1 MVYDKLENAKFYYG
15 LSPRIE
21 KALRFLQENDLTKVK
36 EGKTPIGLDKDGEDV
51 VVNCW
56 MNATKP
62 YSTAKLETHQEFL
75 DLHYLVEGKEDLFVG
90 FVQDTSKVLEDKP
103 DIDCRFYEG
112 FSRPLPIG
120 ANRFLLL
127 FPTDTHA
134 PGLNH
139 QDKESQ
145 TNKKI
150 LIKIKV

>member
-1 MVYDKLENAKFYYG
+1 MIYDKIENAGYYYG
-15 LSPRIE
+15 ISPRVE
-21 KALRFLQENDLTKVK
+21 KALRFLQENDLASLK
-36 EGKTPIGLDKDGEDV
+36 EGKTPIDGDDV
-51 VVNCW
+51 VVNVW
-56 MNATKP
+56 MNTTKP

-75 DLHYLVEGKEDLFVG
+75 DLHYLVDGKEDIFCG
-90 FVQDTSKVLEDKP
+90 FVQDTGGALEEKP
-103 DIDCRFYEG
+103 EIDCRFYEG

-120 ANRFLLL
+120 NHRFLLL

-150 LIKIKV
+150 LIKIKVSI

>member
-1 MVYDKLENAKFYYG
+1 MVYDKIENAGYYYG
-15 LSPRIE
+15 ISPRVE
-21 KALRFLQENDLTKVK
+21 KALRFLRENDLASLK
-36 EGKTPIGLDKDGEDV
+36 EGKTPIDGDDV
-51 VVNCW
+51 VVNVW
-56 MNATKP
+56 MNTTKP

-75 DLHYLVEGKEDLFVG
+75 DLHYLVDGKEDIFCG
-90 FVQDTSKVLEDKP
+90 FVQDAGKVIEEKP
-103 DIDCRFYEG
+103 ELDCRFYEG

-120 ANRFLLL
+120 NRRFLLL

>member
-1 MVYDKLENAKFYYG
+1 MVYEKIENAGYYYG
-15 LSPRIE
+15 ISPRVE
-21 KALRFLQENDLTKVK
+21 KALRFLQENDLASLK
-36 EGKTPIGLDKDGEDV
+36 EGKTSLEGDDV
-51 VVNCW
+51 VVNVW
-56 MNATKP
+56 MNTTKP

-75 DLHYLVEGKEDLFVG
+75 DLHYLVDGKEDIFCG
-90 FVQDTSKVLEDKP
+90 FVQDTSRVLEEKP
-103 DIDCRFYEG
+103 EIDCRFYEG

-120 ANRFLLL
+120 NHRFLLL

>member
-1 MVYDKLENAKFYYG
+1 MIYDKLENAKYYYG
-15 LSPRIE
+15 ISPRVE
-21 KALRFLQENDLTKVK
+21 KALRFLQENNLKTLP
-36 EGKTPIGLDKDGEDV
+36 EGKTPIDGDDV

-56 MNATKP
+56 MNTTKP

-75 DLHYLVEGKEDLFVG
+75 DLHYLVDGKEDLFCG
-90 FVQDTSKVLEDKP
+90 FVQDTSKLLEEKP

-112 FSRPLPIG
+112 FSRALPIG
-120 ANRFLLL
+120 ADRFLLL